1 MPKKR
6 RADAVELSQYKEANG
21 EDITLVRD
29 VLDVTVRQKQY
40 CKANL
45 WFLITWLKD
54 DLPSSKLNTNW
65 VTNQF
70 IAENLL
76 QRLTEKFPEKAHD
89 ATKEITRRNGGRPKI
104 CPEPMSSTVGVS
116 STTRTAVAC
125 EPTVATAFQ
134 APADYSPSTAV
145 TLVNS
150 VVTGRMIQFL
160 SRNESC
166 ALDDKETWL
175 QFQIWAEL
183 KRSQHCSIDTLLQH
197 AQSDSFRIALS
208 LSKQH
213 LRCYEPED
221 PKTKNYTRCGIL

>member
-45 WFLITWLKD
+45 WFLITWLKE

-65 VTNQF
+65 VTNQC

-76 QRLTEKFPEKAHD
+76 QRLTEKFPEKASD

-104 CPEPMSSTVGVS
+104 CPEPISSAVGVS
-116 STTRTAVAC
+116 STIRTAVAC
-125 EPTVATAFQ
+125 EPTVATA
-134 APADYSPSTAV
+134 PADCSPCTAV

-150 VVTGRMIQFL
+150 AVTGRMLQFL

-166 ALDDKETWL
+166 ALDDKQTWL
-175 QFQIWAEL
+175 QFQEWAEL
-183 KRSQHCSIDTLLQH
+183 KRCQQCSIDTLLQH

-208 LSKQH
+208 LSRQH

-221 PKTKNYTRCGIL
+221 PKTKNYTRCSIL